1 ILPPSTKLVI
11 VMDGKGS
18 DQKSE
23 THKARMLQR
32 ENTLQKMKQLLD
44 QVSSLPSDVRQNI
57 TITLYNAGYNVVTA
71 FGEADVYLAKE
82 TRKCCISSDSDI
94 LFHGKTKTWLVPIIR
109 GNILWVKMVSLNH
122 VLSTLKINLV
132 GLTALGVISGN
143 GYSPNLKG
151 CGIASNYLWL
161 RSISSTQQAS
171 VTDIVKTYC
180 EEQETTNAFGKALN
194 VFEHL
199 KETFLRSSVY
209 SNEIKEYSNH
219 LSEIVREFRK
229 AIVERK
235 TSVLDHVKS
244 KPRYTFKKVDIT
256 EANKEAVPPVLKTE
270 IQSDR
275 GKSSDNENN
284 KSLKPAAPK
293 MNPRKRNHPAAP
305 YVKSKR
311 AGRNKEGAAEAG
323 ASGKRTLTEDH
334 RDLLSLKGKHEQ
346 RLWKVGSV
354 GVRVAHGE
362 FEEHS
367 KQILDRLDIVVKR
380 LNVLRRMAQVG
391 TMMLV
396 EHVLK
401 TSSSDTK
408 ILDDLVKGD
417 TK

>member
-1 ILPPSTKLVI
+1 
-11 VMDGKGS
+11 
-18 DQKSE
+18 
-23 THKARMLQR
+23 
-32 ENTLQKMKQLLD
+32 
-44 QVSSLPSDVRQNI
+44 
-57 TITLYNAGYNVVTA
+57 
-71 FGEADVYLAKE
+71 

-94 LFHGKTKTWLVPIIR
+94 LFHGKTKIWLVPIVR

-132 GLTALGVISGN
+132 DLTALGVISGN
-143 GYSPNLKG
+143 DYYPNLKG

-171 VTDIVKTYC
+171 VTDIVNTYC
-180 EEQETTNAFGKALN
+180 EEQETTDAFGKALK

-219 LSEIVREFRK
+219 MSKIVREFRK
-229 AIVERK
+229 AIEERK
-235 TSVLDHVKS
+235 TSYNDRKRTLTNLLQKPWYTELAPLRSVLGTLVLNTENRFRVLDHVKA
-244 KPRYTFKKVDIT
+244 KPRYAFKKVDIT
-256 EANKEAVPPVLKTE
+256 KANKEAVPPALKTK

-305 YVKSKR
+305 HVKSKR

-417 TK
+417 TKGVGGIKYWGAILRSSHGNVY